1 MPKFDRLR
9 TKEFLTELYAG
20 RPVTAIDVGARGG
33 FKLLPALHEF
43 MSVFMIE
50 PDPAS
55 AELLRNSDF
64 SRFRKYTIDQLA
76 LSSTK
81 GTAHLHITQHASM
94 SSLLE
99 PERKEFERGFGE
111 MKNAKDWGAGMNV
124 AVKVEVQTET
134 LSSYHEKIGAGFL
147 DFLKLD
153 TQGNELEIL
162 KSGEELLKSGRIGA
176 ICTEVAYFPIYKGQ
190 SYFSEI
196 DIFLR
201 SCGFRFV
208 ECRSYPDVLE
218 REDEFSAG
226 SKLHERP
233 KKAPVGDAWYVFNW
247 DNTDSSVIDQ
257 RKRSANILACE
268 GYFSEAKYLLEGI
281 LNAEEQNEL
290 FRTLSA
296 PTRESG
302 FKHFLRRWTPPA
314 VQQWR
319 AKRRR

>member
-1 MPKFDRLR
+1 MK
-9 TKEFLTELYAG
+9 TKEFLTELYDG

-43 MSVFMIE
+43 MSVNMIE

-64 SRFRKYTIDQLA
+64 SRFRNYAIDQLA

-81 GTAHLHITQHASM
+81 GTAQLHITEHASM

-99 PERKEFERGFGE
+99 PELKEFNRGFGE
-111 MKNAKDWGAGMNV
+111 MKNAKDWSTGMRV

-134 LSSYHEKIGAGFL
+134 LSCYHEKIGANNI

-162 KSGEELLKSGRIGA
+162 KSGEDLLKSGRVGV
-176 ICTEVAYFPIYKGQ
+176 ICVEVAHFPIYKGQ
-190 SYFSEI
+190 NYFSEI

-201 SCGFRFV
+201 SCGFRFL
-208 ECRSYPDVLE
+208 ECRSYPEVLE

-226 SKLHERP
+226 NKLHERP

-247 DNTDSSVIDQ
+247 DNSDSSVVDQ

-281 LNAEEQNEL
+281 INADEQNDL
-290 FRTLSA
+290 FRYLSA

-302 FKHFLRRWTPPA
+302 FKHFLRRWTPLA

>member
-1 MPKFDRLR
+1 VRLK
-9 TKEFLTELYAG
+9 TTDFLSTLYNDHAAT
-20 RPVTAIDVGARGG
+20 VLDVGARGG
-33 FKLLPALHEF
+33 FTLLPALHEF
-43 MSVFMIE
+43 ISVYMIE
-50 PDPAS
+50 PDQAS
-55 AELLRNSDF
+55 AEVLRNTDF
-64 SRFRKYTIDQLA
+64 SRFRKHTIDQLA
-76 LSSTK
+76 LSSSK
-81 GTAHLHITQHASM
+81 GTAELHITQQASM

-111 MKNAKDWGAGMNV
+111 MKNAKNWRAGMNV
-124 AVKVEVQTET
+124 AMKVEVETET
-134 LSSYHEKIGAGFL
+134 LVGYQQKIGVNFI

-162 KSGEELLKSGRIGA
+162 KSGEELLKSGRVGV

-201 SCGFRFV
+201 KCGFRFV

-226 SKLHERP
+226 NKLHERP
-233 KKAPVGDAWYVFNW
+233 KLAPVGDAWYVFNW
-247 DNTDSSVIDQ
+247 DNGDSKVVEQ
-257 RKRSANILACE
+257 RKRSASVLACE

-281 LNAEEQNEL
+281 LNAEEQNDL
-290 FRTLSA
+290 FLHLSA